1 AHFFGRGLNEQ
12 ATPDD
17 FGDHNKLV
25 HPELLDKLAKDFATY
40 GRYDLKQLITW
51 ICNSR
56 PYQLSCVAND
66 TNGKPEH
73 EVFFSR
79 MLLKNMSPE
88 QLFGSLSVALYPLK
102 DGGTESV
109 EAKKKK
115 REDFQAKLVRNF
127 GDDEGNEVSFNGTV
141 VQALLMMNGSE
152 LNSEL

>member
-1 AHFFGRGLNEQ
+1 KRSGVFEETKASFLDTKDRIPSDYSGTRREALAGFIVKHDQFPKALVNRMWAHFFGRGLNEQ

-88 QLFGSLSVALYPLK
+88 QLFGSLSVALYP
-102 DGGTESV
+102 
-109 EAKKKK
+109 
-115 REDFQAKLVRNF
+115 
-127 GDDEGNEVSFNGTV
+127 
-141 VQALLMMNGSE
+141 
-152 LNSEL
+152 